1 MSHAQ
6 TDRIIVETSRCLPG
20 GCPPRVTT
28 LVTSPSRR
36 STPMDLAHDA
46 SGQPDGKRVRHCSI
60 LGVFS
65 TRHSGRPL
73 SKAACQSISH
83 RTAGLP
89 GAISMIWPGRSSGT
103 RFQTRFGEDRW
114 STSALALRHNPPPS
128 RRRPRDEGP
137 SPPEVVAPSR
147 SKECGELHML
157 VTHLSNNDLMLETS
171 NVPRVS

>member
-73 SKAACQSISH
+73 SKQPVKATVTGQQDSPAPYH
-83 RTAGLP
+83 DLAGKIVRN
-89 GAISMIWPGRSSGT
+89 AIPDALWR
-103 RFQTRFGEDRW
+103 DRW
-114 STSALALRHNPPPS
+114 SPSALALRHNPSPS